1 MKSLPQEHRA
11 PEGVLTA
18 SQPPACDDDPP
29 LLAVTEAANDTRM
42 SQLVRTIEN
51 EIIPRL
57 MLAHRAVP
65 EAPSVSRGGQGIVRA
80 DVEHFAKLML
90 AHDEESSFQA
100 VMSYRARGV
109 SIEELYLELLA
120 PVARYLGDLWD
131 EDLCTFTDVT
141 VGLGRL
147 QRVLRELSPA
157 FGSSVEHPDSGRSA
171 VLLPTPG
178 EQHTFGL
185 VIVGE
190 FFRRAGWSVSG
201 AGWIAGAD
209 AASLVAAEWFD
220 VIGFSLGAEIH
231 LEALAQSI
239 RAVKHESCNPDIVV
253 LVGGPL
259 FAACSDQVKAVGA
272 DGMTMD
278 GRDAPSLAERLIA
291 RDSMMR
297 ASRRANEPPGR
308 SSS

>member
-1 MKSLPQEHRA
+1 MR
-11 PEGVLTA
+11 EGVLGA
-18 SQPPACDDDPP
+18 AAPLRCDVSPP
-29 LLAVTEAANDTRM
+29 LVAVSEAANDMRM

-57 MLAHRAVP
+57 MLAHRVVP
-65 EAPSVSRGGQGIVRA
+65 ETPTTFRADPSIAST

-90 AHDEESSFQA
+90 AHDEELSFEA
-100 VMSYRARGV
+100 VMAYRARGV
-109 SIEELYLELLA
+109 SIEKLYLDLLA

-157 FGSSVEHPDSGRSA
+157 FGSSVDHPVSGRNA
-171 VLLPTPG
+171 LLLPTPG

-201 AGWIAGAD
+201 AGWVAGAD
-209 AASLVAAEWFD
+209 AGALVASEWFD

-231 LEALAQSI
+231 LQALADTI
-239 RAVKHESCNPDIVV
+239 RTVKHETCNRNIVV

-259 FAACSDQVKAVGA
+259 FSQDPGRVEAVGA
-272 DGMTMD
+272 DGMTKD
-278 GRDAPSLAERLIA
+278 GRDAPSLAEQLIA
-291 RDSMMR
+291 RDTTDR
-297 ASRRANEPPGR
+297 ATRRAREPAGR
-308 SSS
+308 SGS